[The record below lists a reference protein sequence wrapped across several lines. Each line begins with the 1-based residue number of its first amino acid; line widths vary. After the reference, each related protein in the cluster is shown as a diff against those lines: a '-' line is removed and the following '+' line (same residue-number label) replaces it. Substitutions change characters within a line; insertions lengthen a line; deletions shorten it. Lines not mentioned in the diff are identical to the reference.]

1 MKKIKKLVLHEAS
14 HVLSSDAMLS
24 LFGGAPHLLIYSC
37 VCSKEGFPNKNGT
50 VKVFPKDNPETS
62 ILRLDENVMDILVQA
77 VLLVHLYSSYSTFA
91 MLVC

>member
-62 ILRLDENVMDILVQA
+62 ILLPGRECYG
-77 VLLVHLYSSYSTFA
+77 YSSASCAFSA
-91 MLVC
+91 SV